1 MLRSEK
7 VFVVPEWRARL
18 REQGL
23 ERIEALFTQTAGEVV
38 ASSGTSEV
46 RRIILE
52 KGGRP
57 HILFLKK
64 YWFRTARE
72 IWKSALRGAFFG
84 RPKVQKEFASLQR
97 LQRLG
102 INAATPLAWGV
113 FRQARC
119 LQRSFLITEG
129 VPHPTPLDAYIRD
142 GLAVLSAPE
151 NQRVRRRLIERLAD
165 FTRQMHGQHFV
176 HHDYFWRNI
185 ILSGTDPETFFLI
198 DAPKG
203 RRWFPGMALRSRAKD
218 LGTLDAPAPR
228 FFRRTER
235 LRFYL
240 RYVNRAR
247 LTPADKK
254 LIRQAMAVAA
264 TERERQL
271 RRVGIPPALASR
283 SAR

>member
-1 MLRSEK
+1 M
-7 VFVVPEWRARL
+7 
-18 REQGL
+18 
-23 ERIEALFTQTAGEVV
+23 
-38 ASSGTSEV
+38 
-46 RRIILE
+46 E

-198 DAPKG
+198 DAPKAAAGFGNGLAQSGQGFGHFG
-203 RRWFPGMALRSRAKD
+203 RP
-218 LGTLDAPAPR
+218 TPA
-228 FFRRTER
+228 FRRTER